1 MAVGAISI
9 FLSNIFLKEILS
21 AKSYG
26 TYSLFVTYIS
36 LISSF
41 GLLGFEQVFL
51 RMSNNTTKNE
61 LSVDKKLLIII
72 AVVWMSF
79 GILSAYLLKSNFL
92 SDIAVSFWMI
102 YICTLGVSGSMFLF
116 NVFRVNSNFFTAQI
130 LVNHWKVILFGIS
143 IVYFLYGKNQV
154 ELILLILTIFFFI
167 FFIYGTIISLRK
179 IKFNLLNQKNIK
191 KIFFFALQFS
201 ISLFTLSLIGYGDK
215 FFIEKKFGL
224 EELGDYF
231 FLANI
236 FVFPFSILQSYVGFK
251 ELVSFKKEFSKTVL
265 KRKSRQISLFGLALS
280 IFLIIMTFIASE
292 LEIIDVDINNNKIL
306 ICLFLFLGVIKLNYS
321 LLSSVFGAVGL
332 VKSITQANLQFLT
345 VFVIVFF
352 LFNERITEIHH
363 IVLIILLFWLL
374 RVIIWWYNIFKQ
386 TNESQI

>member
-1 MAVGAISI
+1 
-9 FLSNIFLKEILS
+9 
-21 AKSYG
+21 
-26 TYSLFVTYIS
+26 

-352 LFNERITEIHH
+352 LFKERITEIHH